1 MRKRYYWWGLI
12 GVLHWTEQLPKRRA
26 SPISLRPRESAATP
40 GGASEK
46 NQPLNQKIGEQNQKA
61 GGPERVLQP

>member
-1 MRKRYYWWGLI
+1 MCFTGQSSYQKRG
-12 GVLHWTEQLPKRRA
+12 A

>member
-1 MRKRYYWWGLI
+1 MRTNWCASLDRAATKKRG
-12 GVLHWTEQLPKRRA
+12 A